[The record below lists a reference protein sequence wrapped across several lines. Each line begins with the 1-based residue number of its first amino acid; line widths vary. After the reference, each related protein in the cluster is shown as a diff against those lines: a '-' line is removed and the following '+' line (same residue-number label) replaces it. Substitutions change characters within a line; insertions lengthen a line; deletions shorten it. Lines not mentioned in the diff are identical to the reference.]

1 MPTPVP
7 LDNDM
12 ALLVLSI
19 PIMIVMVALA
29 VVPLVVM
36 SRAEH
41 RTVAAE
47 ARRHDRLASGTRER
61 ARRRADLERRR
72 MSRAA

>member
-1 MPTPVP
+1 
-7 LDNDM
+7 M

-19 PIMIVMVALA
+19 PIMIVLVALA

-47 ARRHDRLASGTRER
+47 ARATTGSPQESVNELVGEPTLSV
-61 ARRRADLERRR
+61 
-72 MSRAA
+72 AA

>member
-1 MPTPVP
+1 
-7 LDNDM
+7 M

-41 RTVAAE
+41 RTLAAE
-47 ARRHDRLASGTRER
+47 AHAKTGRSQEPVKELVGEPTLSV
-61 ARRRADLERRR
+61 
-72 MSRAA
+72 AA

>member
-1 MPTPVP
+1 
-7 LDNDM
+7 M
-12 ALLVLSI
+12 AVLILSI

-41 RTVAAE
+41 RTIAAE
-47 ARRHDRLASGTRER
+47 ARAAAGERREP
-61 ARRRADLERRR
+61 AIELVTEPTLRRA
-72 MSRAA
+72 A